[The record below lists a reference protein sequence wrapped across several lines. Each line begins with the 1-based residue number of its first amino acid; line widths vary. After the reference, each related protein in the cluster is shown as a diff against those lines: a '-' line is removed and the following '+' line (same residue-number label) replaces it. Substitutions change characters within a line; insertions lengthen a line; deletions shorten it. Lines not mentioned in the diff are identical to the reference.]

1 MGRKTKAHLVVNRI
15 DINEVPEGDKE
26 AAKWLSDLMVEK
38 DETLDHFHRTGKFNV
53 DVPGKSFEKNTYLT
67 ALSMGGLIYHFT
79 GEIVPPRP
87 WTLLLSFS
95 LNTAM
100 IVTLLTVM
108 IKMGTISIL
117 IGGPIMVLASL
128 GIKYFVNLTKVSKSS
143 SYGSEKKKE

>member
-15 DINEVPEGDKE
+15 DIKEVPEGDKE
-26 AAKWLSDLMVEK
+26 AAKWLSDLMVKK
-38 DETLDHFHRTGKFNV
+38 DETLDHFHQTGKFNV
-53 DVPGKSFEKNTYLT
+53 DVPGKCSGKEISFSHTNYCF
-67 ALSMGGLIYHFT
+67 A

-87 WTLLLSFS
+87 WTLLLSIS

-100 IVTLLTVM
+100 VVTLLTVM
-108 IKMGTISIL
+108 MKMGTISIL

>member
-1 MGRKTKAHLVVNRI
+1 MFLVKVLQIYFKAL
-15 DINEVPEGDKE
+15 
-26 AAKWLSDLMVEK
+26 A
-38 DETLDHFHRTGKFNV
+38 
-53 DVPGKSFEKNTYLT
+53 
-67 ALSMGGLIYHFT
+67 GLIYHFT

-100 IVTLLTVM
+100 VVTLLTVM

>member
-26 AAKWLSDLMVEK
+26 AAKWLSDLMVKK
-38 DETLDHFHRTGKFNV
+38 DETLDHFHQTGKFNV
-53 DVPGKSFEKNTYLT
+53 DVPGKCSAKETFPDT
-67 ALSMGGLIYHFT
+67 IYCFA

-87 WTLLLSFS
+87 WTLLLSIF

-100 IVTLLTVM
+100 VVTLLTVM
-108 IKMGTISIL
+108 MKMGTISIL

-143 SYGSEKKKE
+143 TYGSEKKKE

>member
-1 MGRKTKAHLVVNRI
+1 MFCQSNIPNA
-15 DINEVPEGDKE
+15 
-26 AAKWLSDLMVEK
+26 
-38 DETLDHFHRTGKFNV
+38 
-53 DVPGKSFEKNTYLT
+53 
-67 ALSMGGLIYHFT
+67 IYCFA

-87 WTLLLSFS
+87 WTLLLSIF

-100 IVTLLTVM
+100 VVTLLTVM
-108 IKMGTISIL
+108 MKMGTISIL